1 MRFSRNRLKLN
12 FLFLTIFS
20 FVLFGSYLF
29 IQKVY
34 SLQFIESDHFQD
46 QALSYRERVE
56 VLEAKRGTIYDK
68 HFNVL
73 ASSIQSYNVA
83 IRPNEIND
91 LGLIKILS
99 PILGIDENKILNEI
113 TENSRFFYLKRNVD
127 FETGQKIK
135 SWNYKGV
142 HLEQSNKRNVYD
154 ESTSN
159 LIGLVDP
166 DGNGIEGL
174 ELYFDN
180 FLQGQNGELRYESAP
195 NGAIIPQGEIKT
207 IQPKHGEDLV
217 LAIDSELQYLTE
229 NLCNDAL
236 LDTGAF
242 KCSVVFANSLTGE
255 VLISSETSSSDNK
268 YFDIDLISARAN
280 YEPGSALK
288 IFTIGSLIE
297 SDIVDE
303 NNSYLVEDEIEIIDG
318 SCDDNYEG
326 FKGCFKDFLKH
337 EPLNLTVEEII
348 ERSSNVGTIK
358 IVNNSNIDNVEEFL
372 KKFGFGSRT
381 GVELSGE
388 SKGSFTE
395 YNSCKTCLSSLSIGY
410 SINTTQYQMVK
421 GYSIIANGGNDIQLS
436 LLRNLDQNVN
446 DQNVNQKSIISNDL
460 SNRLKKLLINVVEG
474 DNGTGKSLRMSGY
487 VIGGKTGTSRTYL
500 EGIGYSDK
508 RFNTSFTGFIETNE
522 GPIVGSVILWGAL
535 GSPISEYVTGGSTA
549 APIFK
554 NIVRNLVPEK

>member
-1 MRFSRNRLKLN
+1 MRFNRNRLKLN
-12 FLFLTIFS
+12 ILFLTIFS
-20 FVLFGSYLF
+20 FVLFGSFLF

-83 IRPNEIND
+83 IKPNEIND
-91 LGLIKILS
+91 LGFIKVLS
-99 PILGIDENKILNEI
+99 PILGIDENKIINKI
-113 TENSRFFYLKRNVD
+113 TENSSFFYLKRNVD
-127 FETGQKIK
+127 FDTGQKIK
-135 SWNYKGV
+135 SWNYKGI
-142 HLEQSNKRNVYD
+142 HLEQSNKRNIYD
-154 ESTSN
+154 ESTAN

-180 FLQGQNGELRYESAP
+180 YLQGQNGELRYESAP

-236 LDTGAF
+236 VDTGAF

-255 VLISSETSSSDNK
+255 VLISSETSSLDNK
-268 YFDIDLISARAN
+268 YFNIDLISARAY

-303 NNSYLVEDEIEIIDG
+303 NSSYLVEDEIEIIDG
-318 SCDDNYEG
+318 SCDDNHEG

-395 YNSCKTCLSSLSIGY
+395 YNTCKTCLSSLSIGY

-421 GYSIIANGGNDIQLS
+421 GYSIIANGGKDIQIS
-436 LLRNLDQNVN
+436 LLRNL

-554 NIVRNLVPEK
+554 NIVRNLVPDK

>member
-91 LGLIKILS
+91 LGLIKVLS

-372 KKFGFGSRT
+372 KKFGFGSKT

-395 YNSCKTCLSSLSIGY
+395 YNTCKTCLSSLSIGY

-436 LLRNLDQNVN
+436 LLRNL

-554 NIVRNLVPEK
+554 NIVRNLVPDK

>member
-217 LAIDSELQYLTE
+217 LSIDSELQYLTE
-229 NLCNDAL
+229 NLCNDAIV
-236 LDTGAF
+236 DTGAF

-255 VLISSETSSSDNK
+255 VLISSETSSLDNK

-446 DQNVNQKSIISNDL
+446 QKSIISNDL

-554 NIVRNLVPEK
+554 SIVRNLVPDK

>member
-1 MRFSRNRLKLN
+1 MRFNRNRLKLN
-12 FLFLTIFS
+12 ILFLTIFS
-20 FVLFGSYLF
+20 FVLFGSFLF

-83 IRPNEIND
+83 IKPNEIND
-91 LGLIKILS
+91 LGFIKVLS
-99 PILGIDENKILNEI
+99 PILGIDENKIINKI
-113 TENSRFFYLKRNVD
+113 TENSGFFYLKRNVD

-135 SWNYKGV
+135 SWNYKGI
-142 HLEQSNKRNVYD
+142 HLEQSNKRNIYD
-154 ESTSN
+154 ESTAN

-180 FLQGQNGELRYESAP
+180 YLQGQNGELRYESAP

-236 LDTGAF
+236 VDTGAF

-255 VLISSETSSSDNK
+255 VLISSETSSLDNK
-268 YFDIDLISARAN
+268 YFNIDLISARAY

-303 NNSYLVEDEIEIIDG
+303 SSSYLVEDEIEIIDG
-318 SCDDNYEG
+318 SCDDNHEG

-395 YNSCKTCLSSLSIGY
+395 YNTCKTCLSSLSIGY

-436 LLRNLDQNVN
+436 LLRNL

-554 NIVRNLVPEK
+554 NIVRNLVPDK

>member
-1 MRFSRNRLKLN
+1 MRFNRNRLKLN
-12 FLFLTIFS
+12 ILFLTIFS
-20 FVLFGSYLF
+20 FVLFGSFLF

-83 IRPNEIND
+83 IKPNEIND
-91 LGLIKILS
+91 LGFIKVLS
-99 PILGIDENKILNEI
+99 PILGIDENKIINKI
-113 TENSRFFYLKRNVD
+113 SENSGFFYLKRNVD

-135 SWNYKGV
+135 SWNYKGI
-142 HLEQSNKRNVYD
+142 HLEQSNKRNIYD
-154 ESTSN
+154 ESTAN

-180 FLQGQNGELRYESAP
+180 YLQGQNGELRYESAP

-236 LDTGAF
+236 VDTGAF

-255 VLISSETSSSDNK
+255 VLISSETSSLDNK
-268 YFDIDLISARAN
+268 YFNIDLISARAY

-303 NNSYLVEDEIEIIDG
+303 NSSYLVEDEIEIIDG
-318 SCDDNYEG
+318 SCDDNHEG

-372 KKFGFGSRT
+372 KKFGFGSKT

-395 YNSCKTCLSSLSIGY
+395 YNTCKTCLSSLSIGY

-421 GYSIIANGGNDIQLS
+421 GYSIIANGGKDIQLS
-436 LLRNLDQNVN
+436 LLRNLDR
-446 DQNVNQKSIISNDL
+446 NVNQKSIISIDL

-474 DNGTGKSLRMSGY
+474 DNGTGKSLRMSDY

-554 NIVRNLVPEK
+554 NIVRNLVPDK

>member
-1 MRFSRNRLKLN
+1 MRFNRNRLKLN
-12 FLFLTIFS
+12 FLFLTIFT
-20 FVLFGSYLF
+20 FLLFGSFLF
-29 IQKVY
+29 IQKIY
-34 SLQFIESDHFQD
+34 SLQFIESDYFQD

-56 VLEAKRGTIYDK
+56 ILEAKRGTIYDK

-83 IRPNEIND
+83 IKPSEIND
-91 LGLIKILS
+91 LGFIKVLS
-99 PILGIDENKILNEI
+99 PILGIDEKKILNKI
-113 TENSRFFYLKRNVD
+113 TENSNFFYLKRNVD
-127 FETGQKIK
+127 FQTGQKIK

-180 FLQGQNGELRYESAP
+180 YLKGQNGELRYESAP

-229 NLCNDAL
+229 NLCNNAL
-236 LDTGAF
+236 IDTGAF

-255 VLISSETSSSDNK
+255 VLISSETSSLDNK
-268 YFDIDLISARAN
+268 YFNIDLISARAY

-288 IFTIGSLIE
+288 IFTIGSLLE
-297 SDIVDE
+297 SDIVNE
-303 NNSYLVEDEIEIIDG
+303 KKTYLVEDKIEIIDG

-337 EPLNLTVEEII
+337 EPLNLSVEEII

-358 IVNNSNIDNVEEFL
+358 IVNESNIDAIEEFL

-388 SKGSFTE
+388 SKGTFTE
-395 YNSCKTCLSSLSIGY
+395 YNTCKTCLSSLSIGY

-421 GYSIIANGGNDIQLS
+421 GYSIIANGGKDIQLT
-436 LLRNLDQNVN
+436 LLRNLEQNE
-446 DQNVNQKSIISNDL
+446 NQKSIISNDL

-522 GPIVGSVILWGAL
+522 GPIVGSVILWGAI

-554 NIVRNLVPEK
+554 NIVRNLVPDK

>member
-91 LGLIKILS
+91 LSFIKVLS

-395 YNSCKTCLSSLSIGY
+395 YNTCKTCLSSLSIGY
-410 SINTTQYQMVK
+410 SIDTTQYQMVK

-436 LLRNLDQNVN
+436 LLRNL

-554 NIVRNLVPEK
+554 SIVRNLVPDK

>member
-1 MRFSRNRLKLN
+1 MRFNRNRLKLN
-12 FLFLTIFS
+12 FLFLTIFT
-20 FVLFGSYLF
+20 FLLFGSFLF
-29 IQKVY
+29 IQKIY
-34 SLQFIESDHFQD
+34 SLQFIESDYFQD

-56 VLEAKRGTIYDK
+56 ILEAKRGTIYDK

-83 IRPNEIND
+83 IKPSEIND
-91 LGLIKILS
+91 LGFIKVLS
-99 PILGIDENKILNEI
+99 PILGIDEKKILNKI
-113 TENSRFFYLKRNVD
+113 TENSNFFYLKRNVD
-127 FETGQKIK
+127 FQTGQKIK

-180 FLQGQNGELRYESAP
+180 YLKGQNGELRYESAP

-229 NLCNDAL
+229 NLCNNAL
-236 LDTGAF
+236 IDTGAF

-255 VLISSETSSSDNK
+255 VLISSETSSLDNK
-268 YFDIDLISARAN
+268 YFNIDLISARAY

-288 IFTIGSLIE
+288 IFTIGSLLE
-297 SDIVDE
+297 SDIVNE
-303 NNSYLVEDEIEIIDG
+303 KKTYLVEDKIEIIDG

-326 FKGCFKDFLKH
+326 LKGCFKDFLKH
-337 EPLNLTVEEII
+337 EPLNLSVEEII

-358 IVNNSNIDNVEEFL
+358 IVNKSNIDVIEEFL

-388 SKGSFTE
+388 SRGTFTE
-395 YNSCKTCLSSLSIGY
+395 YNTCKTCLSSLSIGY

-421 GYSIIANGGNDIQLS
+421 GYSIIANGGKDIQLT
-436 LLRNLDQNVN
+436 LLRNLEQNE
-446 DQNVNQKSIISNDL
+446 NQKSIISNDL

-522 GPIVGSVILWGAL
+522 GPIVGSVILWGAI

-554 NIVRNLVPEK
+554 NIVRNLVPDK

>member
-20 FVLFGSYLF
+20 FVLFGSFLF

-91 LGLIKILS
+91 LGLIKVLS

-217 LAIDSELQYLTE
+217 LAIDSELQYLTK

-372 KKFGFGSRT
+372 KKFGFGSKT

-436 LLRNLDQNVN
+436 LLRNL

-554 NIVRNLVPEK
+554 NIVRNLVPDK

>member
-20 FVLFGSYLF
+20 FVLFGSFLF

-303 NNSYLVEDEIEIIDG
+303 NNSYIVEDEIEIIDG

-395 YNSCKTCLSSLSIGY
+395 YNTCKTCLSSLSIGY

-436 LLRNLDQNVN
+436 LLRNL

-554 NIVRNLVPEK
+554 NIVRNLVPDK

>member
-236 LDTGAF
+236 VDTGAF

-255 VLISSETSSSDNK
+255 VLISSETSSLDNK

-395 YNSCKTCLSSLSIGY
+395 YNTCKTCLSSLSIGY

-421 GYSIIANGGNDIQLS
+421 GYSIIANGGKDIQLS
-436 LLRNLDQNVN
+436 LLRNL

-554 NIVRNLVPEK
+554 NIVRNLVPDK

>member
-20 FVLFGSYLF
+20 FVLFGSFLF

-91 LGLIKILS
+91 LGLIKVLS

-395 YNSCKTCLSSLSIGY
+395 YNTCKTCLSSLSIGY

-436 LLRNLDQNVN
+436 LLRNL

-554 NIVRNLVPEK
+554 SIVRNLVPDK

>member
-1 MRFSRNRLKLN
+1 MRFNRNRLKLN
-12 FLFLTIFS
+12 ILFLTIFS
-20 FVLFGSYLF
+20 FVLFGSFLF

-83 IRPNEIND
+83 IKPNEIND
-91 LGLIKILS
+91 LGFIKVLS
-99 PILGIDENKILNEI
+99 PILGIDENKIINKI
-113 TENSRFFYLKRNVD
+113 TENSSFFYLKRNVD

-135 SWNYKGV
+135 SWNYKGI

-236 LDTGAF
+236 VDTGAF

-255 VLISSETSSSDNK
+255 VLISSETSSLDNK
-268 YFDIDLISARAN
+268 YFNIDLISARAY

-303 NNSYLVEDEIEIIDG
+303 NSSYLVEDEIEIIDG
-318 SCDDNYEG
+318 SCDDNHEG

-395 YNSCKTCLSSLSIGY
+395 YNTCKTCLSSLSIGY

-421 GYSIIANGGNDIQLS
+421 GYSIIANGGKDIQLS
-436 LLRNLDQNVN
+436 LLRNL

-554 NIVRNLVPEK
+554 NIVRNLVPDK

>member
-20 FVLFGSYLF
+20 FVLFGSFLF

-91 LGLIKILS
+91 LGLIKVLS

-236 LDTGAF
+236 VDTGAF

-395 YNSCKTCLSSLSIGY
+395 YNTCKTCLSSLSIGY

-436 LLRNLDQNVN
+436 LLRNL

-554 NIVRNLVPEK
+554 NIVRNLVPDK

>member
-91 LGLIKILS
+91 LGLIKVLS

-207 IQPKHGEDLV
+207 IQPQHGEDLV

-255 VLISSETSSSDNK
+255 VLITSETSSSDNK

-326 FKGCFKDFLKH
+326 YKGCFKDFLKH

-372 KKFGFGSRT
+372 KKFGFGYRT

-395 YNSCKTCLSSLSIGY
+395 YNTCKTCLSSLSIGY

-421 GYSIIANGGNDIQLS
+421 GYSIIANGGKDIQLS
-436 LLRNLDQNVN
+436 LLRNL

-474 DNGTGKSLRMSGY
+474 DNGTGKSLRMNGY

-554 NIVRNLVPEK
+554 NIVRNLVPDK

>member
-20 FVLFGSYLF
+20 FVLFGSFLF

-91 LGLIKILS
+91 LGLIKVLS

-236 LDTGAF
+236 VDTGAF

-372 KKFGFGSRT
+372 KKFGFGSKT

-436 LLRNLDQNVN
+436 LLRNL

-508 RFNTSFTGFIETNE
+508 RFNTSVTGFIETNE

-554 NIVRNLVPEK
+554 NIVRNLVPDK

>member
-1 MRFSRNRLKLN
+1 MRFNRNRLKLN

-20 FVLFGSYLF
+20 FVLFGSFLF

-83 IRPNEIND
+83 IKPNEIND
-91 LGLIKILS
+91 LGFIKVLS
-99 PILGIDENKILNEI
+99 PILGIDENKIINKI
-113 TENSRFFYLKRNVD
+113 TENSSFFYLKRNVD

-135 SWNYKGV
+135 SWNYKGI
-142 HLEQSNKRNVYD
+142 HLEQSNKRNIYD
-154 ESTSN
+154 ESTAN

-180 FLQGQNGELRYESAP
+180 YLQGQNGELRYESAP

-236 LDTGAF
+236 VDTGAF

-255 VLISSETSSSDNK
+255 VLISSETSSLDNK
-268 YFDIDLISARAN
+268 YFNIDLISARAY

-303 NNSYLVEDEIEIIDG
+303 NSSYLVEDEIEIIDG
-318 SCDDNYEG
+318 SCDDNHEG

-372 KKFGFGSRT
+372 KKFGFGSKT

-395 YNSCKTCLSSLSIGY
+395 YNTCKTCLSSLSIGY

-436 LLRNLDQNVN
+436 LLRNL

-554 NIVRNLVPEK
+554 NIVRNLVPDK

>member
-1 MRFSRNRLKLN
+1 MRFNRNRLKLN
-12 FLFLTIFS
+12 ILFLTIFS
-20 FVLFGSYLF
+20 FVLFGSFLF

-73 ASSIQSYNVA
+73 ASSIRSYNVA
-83 IRPNEIND
+83 IKPNEIND
-91 LGLIKILS
+91 LGFIKVLS
-99 PILGIDENKILNEI
+99 PILGIDENKIINKI
-113 TENSRFFYLKRNVD
+113 TENSGFFYLKRNVD

-135 SWNYKGV
+135 SWNYKGI
-142 HLEQSNKRNVYD
+142 HLEQSNKRNIYD
-154 ESTSN
+154 ESTAN

-180 FLQGQNGELRYESAP
+180 YLQGQNGELRYESAP

-236 LDTGAF
+236 VDTGAF

-255 VLISSETSSSDNK
+255 VLISSETSSLDNK
-268 YFDIDLISARAN
+268 YFNIDLISARAY

-303 NNSYLVEDEIEIIDG
+303 NSSYLVEDEIEIIDG
-318 SCDDNYEG
+318 SCDDNHEG

-395 YNSCKTCLSSLSIGY
+395 YNTCKTCLSSLSIGY

-436 LLRNLDQNVN
+436 LLRNLDQNI
-446 DQNVNQKSIISNDL
+446 NQKSIISNDL

-554 NIVRNLVPEK
+554 NIVRNLVPDK

>member
-1 MRFSRNRLKLN
+1 MRFSKNRLKLN
-12 FLFLTIFS
+12 FLFLMIFS
-20 FVLFGSYLF
+20 FVLFGSFLF

-421 GYSIIANGGNDIQLS
+421 GYSIIANGGKDIQLS
-436 LLRNLDQNVN
+436 LLRNL

-554 NIVRNLVPEK
+554 NIVRNLVPDK

>member
-20 FVLFGSYLF
+20 FVLFGSFLF

-91 LGLIKILS
+91 LSFIKVLS

-297 SDIVDE
+297 SDTIDE

-395 YNSCKTCLSSLSIGY
+395 YNTCKTCLSSLSIGY

-421 GYSIIANGGNDIQLS
+421 GYSIIANGGKDIQLS

-446 DQNVNQKSIISNDL
+446 QESIISIDL

-474 DNGTGKSLRMSGY
+474 DNGTGKSLRMSDY

>member
-1 MRFSRNRLKLN
+1 MRFNRNRLKLN
-12 FLFLTIFS
+12 ILFLTIFS
-20 FVLFGSYLF
+20 FVLFGSFLF

-34 SLQFIESDHFQD
+34 SLQFIESEHFQD

-83 IRPNEIND
+83 IKPNEIND
-91 LGLIKILS
+91 LGFIKVLS

-135 SWNYKGV
+135 SWNYKGI
-142 HLEQSNKRNVYD
+142 HLEQSNKRNIYD
-154 ESTSN
+154 ESTAN

-180 FLQGQNGELRYESAP
+180 YLQGQNGELRYESAP
-195 NGAIIPQGEIKT
+195 NGVIIPQGEIKT

-236 LDTGAF
+236 VDTGAF

-255 VLISSETSSSDNK
+255 VLISSETSSLDNK
-268 YFDIDLISARAN
+268 YFNIDLISARAY

-303 NNSYLVEDEIEIIDG
+303 NSSYLVEDKIEIIDG
-318 SCDDNYEG
+318 SCEDNHEG

-395 YNSCKTCLSSLSIGY
+395 YNTCKTCLSSLSIGY

-446 DQNVNQKSIISNDL
+446 QKSIISNDL

-474 DNGTGKSLRMSGY
+474 DNGTGKSLRMSDY

-554 NIVRNLVPEK
+554 NIVRNLVPDK

>member
-1 MRFSRNRLKLN
+1 MRFNRNRLKLN
-12 FLFLTIFS
+12 ILFLTIFS
-20 FVLFGSYLF
+20 FVLFGSFLF

-83 IRPNEIND
+83 IKPNEIND
-91 LGLIKILS
+91 LGFIKVLS
-99 PILGIDENKILNEI
+99 PILGIDENKIINKI
-113 TENSRFFYLKRNVD
+113 TENSSFFYLKRNVD

-135 SWNYKGV
+135 SWNYKGI
-142 HLEQSNKRNVYD
+142 HLEQSNKRNIYD
-154 ESTSN
+154 ESTAN

-180 FLQGQNGELRYESAP
+180 YLQGQNGELRYESAP

-236 LDTGAF
+236 VDTGAF

-255 VLISSETSSSDNK
+255 VLISSETSSLDNK
-268 YFDIDLISARAN
+268 YFNIDLISARAY

-303 NNSYLVEDEIEIIDG
+303 NSSYLVEDEIEIIDG
-318 SCDDNYEG
+318 SCDDNHEG

-395 YNSCKTCLSSLSIGY
+395 YNTCKTCLSSLSIGY

-421 GYSIIANGGNDIQLS
+421 GYSIIANGGKDIQLS
-436 LLRNLDQNVN
+436 LLRNLDR
-446 DQNVNQKSIISNDL
+446 NVNQKSIISNDL

-474 DNGTGKSLRMSGY
+474 DNGTGKSLRMSDY

-554 NIVRNLVPEK
+554 NIVRNLVPDK

>member
-372 KKFGFGSRT
+372 KKFGFGSKT

-395 YNSCKTCLSSLSIGY
+395 YNTCKTCLSSLSIGY

-436 LLRNLDQNVN
+436 LLRNLDQNI
-446 DQNVNQKSIISNDL
+446 NQKSIISNDL

-554 NIVRNLVPEK
+554 NIVRNLVPDK

>member
-20 FVLFGSYLF
+20 FVLFGSFLF

-56 VLEAKRGTIYDK
+56 VLEARRGTIYDK

-91 LGLIKILS
+91 LGLIKVLS
-99 PILGIDENKILNEI
+99 PLLGIDENKILNEI

-236 LDTGAF
+236 VDTGAF

-303 NNSYLVEDEIEIIDG
+303 NNSYIVEDEIEIIDG

-395 YNSCKTCLSSLSIGY
+395 YNTCETCLSSLSIGY

-421 GYSIIANGGNDIQLS
+421 GYSIIANGGKDIQLS
-436 LLRNLDQNVN
+436 LLRNLDR
-446 DQNVNQKSIISNDL
+446 NVNQKSIISIDL

-474 DNGTGKSLRMSGY
+474 ENGTGKSLRMSDY

>member
-1 MRFSRNRLKLN
+1 MRFNRNRLKLN
-12 FLFLTIFS
+12 ILFLTIFS
-20 FVLFGSYLF
+20 FVLFGSFLF

-83 IRPNEIND
+83 IKPNEIND
-91 LGLIKILS
+91 LGFIKVLS
-99 PILGIDENKILNEI
+99 PILGIDENKIINKI
-113 TENSRFFYLKRNVD
+113 TENSSFFYLKRNVD

-135 SWNYKGV
+135 SWNYKGI
-142 HLEQSNKRNVYD
+142 HLEQSNKRNIYD
-154 ESTSN
+154 ESTAN

-180 FLQGQNGELRYESAP
+180 YLQGQNGELRYESAP

-236 LDTGAF
+236 VDTGAF

-255 VLISSETSSSDNK
+255 VLISSETSSLDNK
-268 YFDIDLISARAN
+268 YFNIDLISARAY

-303 NNSYLVEDEIEIIDG
+303 NSSYLVEDEIEIIDG
-318 SCDDNYEG
+318 SCDDNHEG

-337 EPLNLTVEEII
+337 EPLTLTVEEII

-395 YNSCKTCLSSLSIGY
+395 YNTCKTCLSSLSIGY

-436 LLRNLDQNVN
+436 LLRNLDQNI
-446 DQNVNQKSIISNDL
+446 NQKSIISNDL

-474 DNGTGKSLRMSGY
+474 DNGTGKSLRMSDY

-554 NIVRNLVPEK
+554 NIVRNLVPDK

>member
-1 MRFSRNRLKLN
+1 MRFNRNRLKLN
-12 FLFLTIFS
+12 ILFLTIFS
-20 FVLFGSYLF
+20 FVLFGSFLF

-83 IRPNEIND
+83 IKPNEIND
-91 LGLIKILS
+91 LGFIKVLS
-99 PILGIDENKILNEI
+99 PILGIDENKIINKI
-113 TENSRFFYLKRNVD
+113 TENSGFFYLKRNVD

-135 SWNYKGV
+135 SWNYKGI
-142 HLEQSNKRNVYD
+142 HLEQSNKRNIYD
-154 ESTSN
+154 ESTAN

-180 FLQGQNGELRYESAP
+180 YLQGQNGELRYESAP

-236 LDTGAF
+236 VDTGAF

-255 VLISSETSSSDNK
+255 VLISSETSSLDNK
-268 YFDIDLISARAN
+268 YFNIDLISARAY

-303 NNSYLVEDEIEIIDG
+303 NSSYLVEDEIEIIDG
-318 SCDDNYEG
+318 SCDDNHEG

-395 YNSCKTCLSSLSIGY
+395 YNTCKTCLSSLSIGY

-421 GYSIIANGGNDIQLS
+421 GYSIIANGGKDIQLS
-436 LLRNLDQNVN
+436 LLRNLDR
-446 DQNVNQKSIISNDL
+446 NVNQKSIISNDL
-460 SNRLKKLLINVVEG
+460 SSRLKKLLINVVEG

>member
-1 MRFSRNRLKLN
+1 MRFNRNRLKLN
-12 FLFLTIFS
+12 ILFLTIFS
-20 FVLFGSYLF
+20 FVLFGSFLF

-34 SLQFIESDHFQD
+34 SLQFIESDHFKD

-83 IRPNEIND
+83 IKPNEIND
-91 LGLIKILS
+91 LGFIKVLS
-99 PILGIDENKILNEI
+99 PILGIDENKIINKI
-113 TENSRFFYLKRNVD
+113 TENSGFFYLKRNVD

-135 SWNYKGV
+135 SWNYKGI
-142 HLEQSNKRNVYD
+142 HLEQSNKRNIYD
-154 ESTSN
+154 ESTAN

-180 FLQGQNGELRYESAP
+180 YLQGQNGELRYESAP

-236 LDTGAF
+236 VDTGAF

-255 VLISSETSSSDNK
+255 VLISSETSSLDNK
-268 YFDIDLISARAN
+268 YFNIDLISARAY

-303 NNSYLVEDEIEIIDG
+303 NSSYLVEDEIEIIDG
-318 SCDDNYEG
+318 SCDDNHEG

-372 KKFGFGSRT
+372 KKFGFGSKT

-395 YNSCKTCLSSLSIGY
+395 YNTCKTCLSSLSIGY

-436 LLRNLDQNVN
+436 LLRNL

-554 NIVRNLVPEK
+554 NIVRNLVPDK

>member
-20 FVLFGSYLF
+20 FVVFGSFLF

-91 LGLIKILS
+91 LGLIKVLS

-135 SWNYKGV
+135 SWNYKGI
-142 HLEQSNKRNVYD
+142 HLEQSNKRNIYD
-154 ESTSN
+154 ESTAN

-180 FLQGQNGELRYESAP
+180 YLQGQNGELRYESAP

-236 LDTGAF
+236 VDTGAF

-255 VLISSETSSSDNK
+255 VLISSETSSLDNK
-268 YFDIDLISARAN
+268 YFNIDLISARAY

-303 NNSYLVEDEIEIIDG
+303 NSSYLVEDKIEIIDG
-318 SCDDNYEG
+318 SCEDNHEG

-372 KKFGFGSRT
+372 KKFGFGSKT

-395 YNSCKTCLSSLSIGY
+395 YNTCKTCLSSLSIGY

-436 LLRNLDQNVN
+436 LLRNL

>member
-1 MRFSRNRLKLN
+1 MRFNRNRLKLN
-12 FLFLTIFS
+12 ILFLTIFS
-20 FVLFGSYLF
+20 FVLFGSFLF

-83 IRPNEIND
+83 IKPNEIND
-91 LGLIKILS
+91 LGFIKVLS
-99 PILGIDENKILNEI
+99 PILGIDENKIINKI
-113 TENSRFFYLKRNVD
+113 TENSGFFYLKRNVD

-135 SWNYKGV
+135 SWNYKGI
-142 HLEQSNKRNVYD
+142 HLEQSNKRNIYD
-154 ESTSN
+154 ESTAN

-180 FLQGQNGELRYESAP
+180 YLQGQNGELRYESAP

-236 LDTGAF
+236 VDTGAF

-255 VLISSETSSSDNK
+255 VLISSETSSFDNK
-268 YFDIDLISARAN
+268 YFNIDLISARAY

-303 NNSYLVEDEIEIIDG
+303 NSSYLVEDEIEIIDG
-318 SCDDNYEG
+318 SCDDNHEG

-372 KKFGFGSRT
+372 KKFGFGSKT

-395 YNSCKTCLSSLSIGY
+395 YNTCKTCLSSLSIGY

-436 LLRNLDQNVN
+436 LLRNLDQNI
-446 DQNVNQKSIISNDL
+446 NQKSIISNDL

-474 DNGTGKSLRMSGY
+474 DNGTGKSLRMSDY

-554 NIVRNLVPEK
+554 NIVRNLVPDK

>member
-1 MRFSRNRLKLN
+1 MRFNRNRLKLN
-12 FLFLTIFS
+12 ILFLTIFS
-20 FVLFGSYLF
+20 FVLFGSFLF

-83 IRPNEIND
+83 IKSNEIND
-91 LGLIKILS
+91 LGFIKVLS
-99 PILGIDENKILNEI
+99 PILGIDENKIINKI
-113 TENSRFFYLKRNVD
+113 TENSGFFYLKRNVD
-127 FETGQKIK
+127 FDTGQKIK
-135 SWNYKGV
+135 SWNYKGI
-142 HLEQSNKRNVYD
+142 HLEQSNKRNIYD
-154 ESTSN
+154 ESTAN

-180 FLQGQNGELRYESAP
+180 YLQGQNGELRYESAP

-236 LDTGAF
+236 VDTGAF

-255 VLISSETSSSDNK
+255 VLISSETSSLDNK
-268 YFDIDLISARAN
+268 YFNIDLISARAY

-303 NNSYLVEDEIEIIDG
+303 NSSYLVEDKIEIIDG
-318 SCDDNYEG
+318 SCEDNHEG

-372 KKFGFGSRT
+372 KKFGFGSKT

-395 YNSCKTCLSSLSIGY
+395 YNTCKTCLSSLSIGY

-436 LLRNLDQNVN
+436 LLRNLDQNI
-446 DQNVNQKSIISNDL
+446 NQKSIISNDL

-554 NIVRNLVPEK
+554 NIVRNLVPDK

>member
-1 MRFSRNRLKLN
+1 MRLNRNRLKLN
-12 FLFLTIFS
+12 FLFLTIFT
-20 FVLFGSYLF
+20 FLLFGSFLF
-29 IQKVY
+29 IQKIY
-34 SLQFIESDHFQD
+34 SLQFIESDYFQD

-56 VLEAKRGTIYDK
+56 ILEAKRGTIYDK

-83 IRPNEIND
+83 IKPSEIND
-91 LGLIKILS
+91 LGFIKVLS
-99 PILGIDENKILNEI
+99 PILGIDEKKILNKI
-113 TENSRFFYLKRNVD
+113 TENSNYFYLKRNVD
-127 FETGQKIK
+127 FQTGQKIK

-180 FLQGQNGELRYESAP
+180 YLKGQNGELRYESAP

-229 NLCNDAL
+229 NLCNNAL
-236 LDTGAF
+236 IDTGAF

-255 VLISSETSSSDNK
+255 VLISSETSSLDNK
-268 YFDIDLISARAN
+268 YFNIDLISARAY

-288 IFTIGSLIE
+288 IFTIGSLLE
-297 SDIVDE
+297 SDIVNE
-303 NNSYLVEDEIEIIDG
+303 KKTYLVEDKIEIIDG

-337 EPLNLTVEEII
+337 EPLNLSVEEII

-358 IVNNSNIDNVEEFL
+358 IVNKSNIDVIEEFL

-388 SKGSFTE
+388 SKGTFTE
-395 YNSCKTCLSSLSIGY
+395 YNTCKTCLSSLSIGY

-421 GYSIIANGGNDIQLS
+421 GYSIIANGGKDIQLT
-436 LLRNLDQNVN
+436 LLRNLEQNE
-446 DQNVNQKSIISNDL
+446 NQKSIISSDL

-500 EGIGYSDK
+500 EGIGYSDN

-522 GPIVGSVILWGAL
+522 GPIVGSVILWGAI

-554 NIVRNLVPEK
+554 NIVRNLVPDK

>member
-1 MRFSRNRLKLN
+1 MRLNKNRLKLN

-20 FVLFGSYLF
+20 FVLFGSFLF

-56 VLEAKRGTIYDK
+56 VLEAKRGTIFDK

-83 IRPNEIND
+83 IKSNEIND
-91 LGLIKILS
+91 LGFIKVLS
-99 PILGIDENKILNEI
+99 PILGIDESKILKKI
-113 TENSRFFYLKRNVD
+113 TENSGFFYLKRNVD

-135 SWNYKGV
+135 SWNYKGI

-180 FLQGQNGELRYESAP
+180 YLQGQNGELRYESAP

-236 LDTGAF
+236 VDTGAF

-255 VLISSETSSSDNK
+255 VLISSEASSLDNE
-268 YFDIDLISARAN
+268 YFNIDLISARAN

-337 EPLNLTVEEII
+337 EPLYLTVEEII

-372 KKFGFGSRT
+372 KKFGFGLRT

-395 YNSCKTCLSSLSIGY
+395 YNTCKTCLSSLSIGY

-421 GYSIIANGGNDIQLS
+421 GYSIIANGGKDIQLS
-436 LLRNLDQNVN
+436 LLRNLDK
-446 DQNVNQKSIISNDL
+446 NVNQKSIISNDL
-460 SNRLKKLLINVVEG
+460 SDRLKKLLINVVEG

-554 NIVRNLVPEK
+554 NIVRNLVPDK

>member
-1 MRFSRNRLKLN
+1 MRFNRNRLKLN
-12 FLFLTIFS
+12 ILFLTIFS
-20 FVLFGSYLF
+20 FVLFGSFLF

-83 IRPNEIND
+83 IKPNEIND
-91 LGLIKILS
+91 LGFIKVLS
-99 PILGIDENKILNEI
+99 PILGIDENKIINKI
-113 TENSRFFYLKRNVD
+113 TENSSFFYLKRNVD

-135 SWNYKGV
+135 SWNYKGI
-142 HLEQSNKRNVYD
+142 HLEQSNKRNIYD
-154 ESTSN
+154 ESTAN

-180 FLQGQNGELRYESAP
+180 YLQGQNGELRYESAP

-236 LDTGAF
+236 VDTGAF

-255 VLISSETSSSDNK
+255 VLISSETSSFDNK
-268 YFDIDLISARAN
+268 YFNIDLISARAY

-303 NNSYLVEDEIEIIDG
+303 NSSYLVEDEIEIIDG
-318 SCDDNYEG
+318 SCDDNHEG

-372 KKFGFGSRT
+372 KKFGFGSKT

-395 YNSCKTCLSSLSIGY
+395 YNTCKTCLSSLSIGY

-421 GYSIIANGGNDIQLS
+421 GYSIIANGGKDIQLS
-436 LLRNLDQNVN
+436 LLRNL

-554 NIVRNLVPEK
+554 NIVRNLVPDK

>member
-1 MRFSRNRLKLN
+1 MRLNRNRLKLN
-12 FLFLTIFS
+12 FLFLMIFS
-20 FVLFGSYLF
+20 FVLFGSFLF

-34 SLQFIESDHFQD
+34 SLQFIESDYFQD

-56 VLEAKRGTIYDK
+56 VLEAKRGTIFDK

-73 ASSIQSYNVA
+73 ASSIQSFNVA
-83 IRPNEIND
+83 IKPNEIND
-91 LGLIKILS
+91 LGLIKVLS
-99 PILGIDENKILNEI
+99 PILGIDENKILKKI
-113 TENSRFFYLKRNVD
+113 TENSGFFYLKRNVD

-142 HLEQSNKRNVYD
+142 HLEQSNKRNIYD

-180 FLQGQNGELRYESAP
+180 YLQGQNGELRYESAP

-229 NLCNDAL
+229 NLCNNAL
-236 LDTGAF
+236 IDTGAF

-255 VLISSETSSSDNK
+255 VLISSETSSLDNK
-268 YFDIDLISARAN
+268 YFNIDLISARAY

-288 IFTIGSLIE
+288 IFTIGSLLE
-297 SDIVDE
+297 SDIVNE
-303 NNSYLVEDEIEIIDG
+303 KKTYLVEDKIEIIDG

-388 SKGSFTE
+388 SKGTFTE
-395 YNSCKTCLSSLSIGY
+395 YNTCKTCLSSLSIGY

-421 GYSIIANGGNDIQLS
+421 GYSIIANGGKDIQLT
-436 LLRNLDQNVN
+436 LLRNLEQNE
-446 DQNVNQKSIISNDL
+446 NQKSIISNDL

-522 GPIVGSVILWGAL
+522 GPIVGSVILWGAI

-554 NIVRNLVPEK
+554 NIVRNLVPDK

>member
-255 VLISSETSSSDNK
+255 VLISSETSSLDNK

-318 SCDDNYEG
+318 SCDDDYEG

-395 YNSCKTCLSSLSIGY
+395 YNTCKTCLSSLSIGY

-421 GYSIIANGGNDIQLS
+421 GYSIIANGGKDIQLS
-436 LLRNLDQNVN
+436 LLRNLN
-446 DQNVNQKSIISNDL
+446 QNVNQKSIISIDL

-474 DNGTGKSLRMSGY
+474 DNGTGKSLRMSDY

>member
-1 MRFSRNRLKLN
+1 MRFNRNRLKLN
-12 FLFLTIFS
+12 ILFLTIFS
-20 FVLFGSYLF
+20 FVLFGSFLF

-83 IRPNEIND
+83 IKPNEIND
-91 LGLIKILS
+91 LGFIKVLS
-99 PILGIDENKILNEI
+99 PILGIDENKIINKI

-135 SWNYKGV
+135 SWNYKGI
-142 HLEQSNKRNVYD
+142 HLEQSNKRNIYD
-154 ESTSN
+154 ESTAN

-180 FLQGQNGELRYESAP
+180 YLQGQNGELRYESAP

-236 LDTGAF
+236 VDTGAF

-255 VLISSETSSSDNK
+255 VLISSETSSLDNK
-268 YFDIDLISARAN
+268 YFNIDLISARAY

-303 NNSYLVEDEIEIIDG
+303 NSSYLVEDEIEIIDG
-318 SCDDNYEG
+318 SCDDNHEG

-372 KKFGFGSRT
+372 KKFGFGSKT

-395 YNSCKTCLSSLSIGY
+395 YNTCKTCLSSLSIGY

-421 GYSIIANGGNDIQLS
+421 GYSIIANGGKDIQLS
-436 LLRNLDQNVN
+436 LLRNL

-554 NIVRNLVPEK
+554 NIVRNLVPDK

>member
-1 MRFSRNRLKLN
+1 MRFNRNRLKLN
-12 FLFLTIFS
+12 ILFLTIFS
-20 FVLFGSYLF
+20 FVLFGSFLF

-255 VLISSETSSSDNK
+255 VLISSETSSLDNK

-395 YNSCKTCLSSLSIGY
+395 YNTCKTCLSSLSIGY

-436 LLRNLDQNVN
+436 LLRNL

-554 NIVRNLVPEK
+554 NIVRNLVPDK